1 MASESSHN
9 SNSGLSL
16 QEQLFAG
23 IKVVFPDAEA
33 KKINKDNFL
42 DIYIPTVSPA
52 RGTHLFFNTVKG
64 AIKIGYYTRDEDFI
78 NKVVSLAYQSIDAA
92 SNGLRIKDN
101 PKFDDVESAVAA
113 ALDFLSAILNEKL
126 DQPINTSVKQVTEV
140 PEKEEINQDL
150 IDAFLE
156 IYGNDDLSEFLEN
169 YLVDG
174 EIMVLTIDPEDF
186 IAAVKD
192 DTGYSDLVNT
202 LGSVDMDSW
211 SDLAELIGKK
221 EANKAK
227 KEYKDED
234 PSGIVLFYCDGKYV
248 YSFSKPKEEEDFDE
262 ISDELVD
269 ALFNSTK
276 PKDNQSLMLDKNTIP
291 QILKEINADKKLK
304 HIQITYYINDYSDL
318 YFGLVY
324 KVNNCNV
331 EVNRVNWYNDSYWT
345 GEIEREQL
353 IEGLT
358 EYLNGQINGLELFEG
373 YIHADDWKFDRAGT
387 LDNGV
392 EFSITDLNG
401 LTDIPKNLQDEDGEL
416 DVWELSNYIVQEE
429 EDLYDENKG
438 WPFSY
443 EFSLN
448 GKTYGLI
455 IDRSNEEKTD
465 EEEEEIDEYDGDEN
479 QYDEEEE
486 VEEEEEEEE
495 VEEVPT
501 NKYPLSDYSDLT
513 KLIEIIK
520 EDKDQI
526 HFADESLLK
535 NESNLKELIEVDA
548 DIFPLL
554 APIYTSSDDIRKFA
568 AENGYYDSTFLEY
581 IDLKDQAS
589 LYKVI
594 EYNYNYYENLPDE
607 YKNKELTKI
616 AVKNGYNEITFDIL
630 PSNLQNDPTFFKE
643 LLTYLKEDSE
653 YSIPG
658 LSYSKSLLQGYQ
670 QFFSDDADFIVK
682 FGLLKYADDELL
694 KDEKFCFN
702 YLKAKPNSYSTLI
715 DKNDDLKTNEAF
727 AKLAVEVDGAMN
739 YPELPDQF
747 RHNREFLNIALK
759 SADGGLMLTEL
770 PDEVLLIDGKLD
782 LELVISIIKENPF
795 NISKVPNSFMMDKDI
810 AMRYILAAKAQNNV
824 LYYAP
829 EFLRKDKEFV
839 RKLAN
844 ENIFTVTFAHKSIL
858 ADREFMKGI
867 VAKMPVFIKFCS
879 AELKADKHF
888 VKEAISLNGMVI
900 RYIDEKLLT
909 DPEIYWTA
917 LHQNP
922 ESYKLLPSEI
932 YSDKAIIDY
941 ISKIN
946 GGIFS
951 DFSTLSHSKAIKFSS
966 ILNSAEGSYTEELRV
981 LKTLGDKLSKDE
993 ILEMI
998 KIDPSQIV
1006 FLSEEFLIKNKDLL
1020 VSILELTSYPL
1031 KYKSCRKALGE
1042 QEIKKQLKTHSW
1054 ALKYLEEDESLSNEF
1069 LKELLSINGNLL
1081 QFLSQEQKKDNSFV
1095 EIALKRNPEACHLV
1109 SKEFDWTTQEAK
1121 SIAKKILSIDPLLLS
1136 YFIERDPSPLDDFF
1150 IHAYSIDSNVLELM
1164 DHTFFEDAWNFVSDS
1179 NGSYP
1184 LSEDQLTYGLNQDSK
1199 VFYYEPIS
1207 NTIKNVCLAI
1217 ESGLNVDWKE
1227 LFTNW
1232 DNDLQII
1239 EKAFEYF
1246 PSEETYQ
1253 SLKKK
1258 LGKKFNESDY
1268 VNKQVVQRGTEL
1280 YPLISEG
1287 LKKNH
1292 EIAFAY
1298 LKSDNY
1304 DDLSSKFDNLP
1315 SSFKKDEAFLRSLSG
1330 LKIDFEI
1337 LDGFFDHSILYTE
1350 SFLMPYLKL
1359 NFDQY
1364 TYLPEKLQKTKNLAL
1379 QYGINNNEESYWG
1392 LTELALP
1399 DKLSKDKEL
1408 ILAIAKGNKSRNLKF
1423 DDALLNDQ
1431 DFLFKLIEFQPQL
1444 VKALEE
1450 ENRNLTLLMKLIEI
1464 NIDVFDYLELEEKFI
1479 PEIFN
1484 FIVSHDPT
1492 KLRNIEWSYT
1502 LQDSLIEITE
1512 KLNITNYVNLFEDSD
1527 FGDTLSAKHTF
1538 ESILL
1543 NKQTNEHETGVG
1555 TQYYIAEPGTIT
1567 LGYDRNCYLSEDVAG
1582 EVSDEIMLE
1591 FLESD
1596 DSWSDYIYSNSWH
1609 ECSDI
1614 YHTYGMGEPATD
1626 MQLPNGKIVAIS
1638 LKYERPDSDN
1648 LKLCFNISIKGSF
1661 VHIAVSD
1668 EKAYGWGQW
1677 KSYTLEVKPGIFD
1690 INNISVEFDSGIVSS
1705 YSYNLPDGDYDQFDE
1720 KEDYTTTGQGFTS
1733 TLYFNNG
1740 KELIDADDIKDLLEE
1755 NEIDLRDIK
1764 TIKEFLM
1771 QHYE

>member
-1 MASESSHN
+1 MGSDTSNN

-23 IKVVFPDAEA
+23 IKVVYPAAEA

-42 DIYIPTVSPA
+42 DIYIPSVSPA

-78 NKVVSLAYQSIDAA
+78 NKVVSQASESIDAA

-126 DQPINTSVKQVTEV
+126 EQPINTAVKQVTEV
-140 PEKEEINQDL
+140 SELEEINQDL

-174 EIMVLTIDPEDF
+174 EIVVLTIEAEDF

-227 KEYKDED
+227 KEFKDED
-234 PSGIVLFYCDGKYV
+234 PEGIVLFYCDGKYV
-248 YSFSKPKEEEDFDE
+248 YSFSKPKEEESDE
-262 ISDELVD
+262 ISDESVD
-269 ALFNSTK
+269 ALFNSIK
-276 PKDNQSLMLDKNTIP
+276 SKDNQSLKLDKDTIP
-291 QILKEINADKKLK
+291 QILKEINADKNLK
-304 HIQITYYINDYSDL
+304 QIQITYYINSYSDL
-318 YFGLVY
+318 YYGLVY

-358 EYLNGQINGLELFEG
+358 EYLNGQINGLELFDE

-392 EFSITDLNG
+392 ELSITDLND

-416 DVWELSNYIVQEE
+416 DVWELSNYLVPEE
-429 EDLYDENKG
+429 EDLYDENQG
-438 WPFSY
+438 WTFSY
-443 EFSLN
+443 EFTLN

-455 IDRSNEEKTD
+455 IDRSNEEEID
-465 EEEEEIDEYDGDEN
+465 EVEEEIDEYDGDEN

-486 VEEEEEEEE
+486 VEEEEEVA
-495 VEEVPT
+495 VEEIPT
-501 NKYPLSDYSDLT
+501 NKYPISDYSDLK

-520 EDKDQI
+520 EDIIQI
-526 HFADESLLK
+526 HFADESLLQ

-554 APIYTSSDDIRKFA
+554 APIYTSSDSIRKFA

-594 EYNYNYYENLPDE
+594 ENNSNYYEDLPDE
-607 YKNKELTKI
+607 YKNKDLTKI
-616 AVKNGYNEITFDIL
+616 SIKNQSADITFDIL
-630 PSNLQNDPTFFKE
+630 PSNLQNDPEFFEE
-643 LLTYLKEDSE
+643 LLSYLKEDST
-653 YSIPG
+653 YLIPG
-658 LSYSKSLLQGYQ
+658 LSYSRSLLQGYQ

-682 FGLLKYADDELL
+682 FGLLKYADDDLL

-702 YLKAKPNSYSTLI
+702 YLKAKPNSYATLI
-715 DKNDDLKTNEAF
+715 NKNDELKTNEAF
-727 AKLAVEVDGAMN
+727 ARLAVEVDGAMN
-739 YPELPDQF
+739 YPELPDEF
-747 RHNREFLNIALK
+747 RQNREILNIALK

-770 PDEVLLIDGKLD
+770 PDEVLLIDGNLD
-782 LELVISIIKENPF
+782 LDLVISIIKENPF
-795 NISKVPNSFMMDKDI
+795 NISKVPNSFMMEKDI
-810 AMRYILAAKAQNNV
+810 AMQYILAAKAQNNV

-829 EFLRKDKEFV
+829 EFLRKDKDFV

-867 VAKMPVFIKFCS
+867 IAKLPVLIKYCS
-879 AELKADKHF
+879 AELKADKLF
-888 VKEAISLNGMVI
+888 VKEAVSLNGLVI
-900 RYIDEKLLT
+900 RYIDEKLLS
-909 DPEIYWTA
+909 DPEIYWAA

-932 YSDKAIIDY
+932 YSNKAIIDY

-946 GGIFS
+946 GGILNGYG
-951 DFSTLSHSKAIKFSS
+951 THSKTINFNS
-966 ILNSAEGSYTEELRV
+966 ILNSADDTYFEELRII
-981 LKTLGDKLSKDE
+981 KTLRDKLSTNE

-998 KIDPSQIV
+998 KIDPSQVI
-1006 FLSEEFLIKNKDLL
+1006 FLSEEFLLKNKDLL
-1020 VSILELTSYPL
+1020 ISILELTSYPL

-1042 QEIKKQLKTHSW
+1042 QELKKQLKTHSW
-1054 ALKYLEEDESLSNEF
+1054 ALQYLEEDESLAVEF
-1069 LKELLSINGNLL
+1069 LKELLSMNGNLL
-1081 QFLSQEQKKDNSFV
+1081 QFLSQEQRKDNSFV
-1095 EIALKRNPEACHLV
+1095 EIALKRNPEACHFV

-1121 SIAKKILSIDPLLLS
+1121 FIAKQILSIDPLLFT
-1136 YFIERDPSPLDDFF
+1136 YFIERDPEPLDEFF
-1150 IHAYSIDSNVLELM
+1150 EHAYMLDSSVLQQM
-1164 DHTFFEDAWNFVSDS
+1164 DHTLNEDAWYFISDS
-1179 NGSYP
+1179 NGSYS
-1184 LSEDQLTYGLNQDSK
+1184 LSEDQLTYGLNQDGQ

-1207 NTIKNVCLAI
+1207 NTKQNVCLAI
-1217 ESGLNVDWKE
+1217 ENGVKFTWDE

-1232 DNDLQII
+1232 ENDLEII

-1253 SLKKK
+1253 ALKKV
-1258 LGKKFNESDY
+1258 LGKKFNEDDY
-1268 VNKQVVQRGTEL
+1268 VNAQVVARGLEL

-1292 EIAFAY
+1292 EIAYAY
-1298 LKSDNY
+1298 LKSDDY
-1304 DDLSSKFDNLP
+1304 DDLSSKFEQLP
-1315 SSFKKDEAFLRSLSG
+1315 SSFKKDENFLNSLLG
-1330 LKIDFEI
+1330 FKIDFDL
-1337 LDGFFDHSILYTE
+1337 LDGFFDHSLLYNE
-1350 SFLMPYLKL
+1350 AFLIPYLKL

-1364 TYLPEKLQKTKNLAL
+1364 TNLPEKLQNTKSLAI

-1399 DKLSKDKEL
+1399 EKLSQDREL
-1408 ILAIAKGNKSRNLKF
+1408 VFEIAKGNKSRNLKF
-1423 DDALLNDQ
+1423 DDALLNDS
-1431 DFLFKLIEFQPQL
+1431 DFLCKIIEFQPQL

-1450 ENRNLTLLMKLIEI
+1450 ENKNLTLLMKLIEI

-1484 FIVSHDPT
+1484 FIASHDPT
-1492 KLRNIEWSYT
+1492 KIRSIEWSYT

-1512 KLNITNYVNLFEDSD
+1512 KLNITNYINLFEESD
-1527 FGDTLSAKHTF
+1527 FGDALSAKYTV

-1543 NKQTNEHETGVG
+1543 NKQADELNTGVG

-1582 EVSDEIMLE
+1582 EVSDEIILE

-1596 DSWSDYIYSNSWH
+1596 DGWSEYIYSNSWH

-1626 MQLPNGKIVAIS
+1626 MQLPNGKIVPIA

-1648 LKLCFNISIKGSF
+1648 LSECFNNSSKCSF
-1661 VHIAVSD
+1661 VQIAVSN
-1668 EKAYGWGQW
+1668 EKAYGWGEW
-1677 KSYTLEVKPGIFD
+1677 KSYTLEVKPSVFD
-1690 INNISVEFDSGIVSS
+1690 INKISVDFDSGIVSS
-1705 YSYNLPDGDYDQFDE
+1705 YSYNLPDGDYEQFE
-1720 KEDYTTTGQGFTS
+1720 ENEDYTTTGQGFTS

-1740 KELIDADDIKDLLEE
+1740 KELIDADDVRDLLEE
-1755 NEIDLRDIK
+1755 NEIDTTDIEA
-1764 TIKEFLM
+1764 IKEFLM
-1771 QHYE
+1771 QHYG

>member
-1 MASESSHN
+1 MASESSNN
-9 SNSGLSL
+9 SSSGLSL
-16 QEQLFAG
+16 QQQLFAA

-42 DIYIPTVSPA
+42 DIYIPSVSPA

-64 AIKIGYYTRDEDFI
+64 AIKVGYYTRDEVFI
-78 NKVVSLAYQSIDAA
+78 NNVVSEAYQSIDVA
-92 SNGLRIKDN
+92 SNGLRITGN

-113 ALDFLSAILNEKL
+113 TLDFLSAILNEKL
-126 DQPINTSVKQVTEV
+126 EQPINTAVKQVTEV
-140 PEKEEINQDL
+140 TEKEEINQDL

-156 IYGNDDLSEFLEN
+156 IWGNDDLSEFLEN
-169 YLVDG
+169 YWVDG
-174 EIMVLTIDPEDF
+174 EIVVLTIEPEDF

-234 PSGIVLFYCDGKYV
+234 PGGIVLFYCDGKYI
-248 YSFSKPKEEEDFDE
+248 YAFSRPKEEESDE

-276 PKDNQSLMLDKNTIP
+276 SKDNQSLMLDKNTIP
-291 QILKEINADKKLK
+291 QILKEINADKNLK

-331 EVNRVNWYNDSYWT
+331 EVNRVNWFNDSYWT
-345 GEIEREQL
+345 GEIEREAL

-416 DVWELSNYIVQEE
+416 DVWELSNYLVQEE

-438 WPFSY
+438 WTFSY

-455 IDRSNEEKTD
+455 IDRSNEEKID
-465 EEEEEIDEYDGDEN
+465 EEEEEIDEYDGDKN
-479 QYDEEEE
+479 QYGEEEE
-486 VEEEEEEEE
+486 VEEEEEEE

-501 NKYPLSDYSDLT
+501 NKYPVSDYSDLT

-520 EDKDQI
+520 EDLDQI

-535 NESNLKELIEVDA
+535 NESNLKELINVDA

-554 APIYTSSDDIRKFA
+554 PPIYTSSDDIRKFA
-568 AENGYYDSTFLEY
+568 AENGYYDPTFLEY

-607 YKNKELTKI
+607 FKNKELTKI

-630 PSNLQNDPTFFKE
+630 PSNLQNDPTFLEE
-643 LLTYLKEDSE
+643 LLTYIKEEST
-653 YSIPG
+653 YIIPG

-682 FGLLKYADDELL
+682 FGLLKYADDDLL

-715 DKNDDLKTNEAF
+715 NKNDELKANEAF

-770 PDEVLLIDGKLD
+770 PDEVLLIDGNLD
-782 LELVISIIKENPF
+782 LDLVISVIKENPF

-867 VAKMPVFIKFCS
+867 IAKMPVLIKYCS

-888 VKEAISLNGMVI
+888 VKEAVSLNGLVI
-900 RYIDEKLLT
+900 RYIDEKLSS

-922 ESYKLLPSEI
+922 ESYTLLPSEI
-932 YSDKAIIDY
+932 YFEKEVLDY

-946 GGIFS
+946 SGIFS
-951 DFSTLSHSKAIKFSS
+951 DFSTSYHTKTIQFNS

-981 LKTLGDKLSKDE
+981 FKTIGDKLSKDE
-993 ILEMI
+993 ILETI
-998 KIDPSQIV
+998 KIDPTQIV
-1006 FLSEEFLIKNKDLL
+1006 FLSEEFLVKNKDLL
-1020 VSILELTSYPL
+1020 VSILEITSYPL
-1031 KYKSCRKALGE
+1031 KFKSCRKALGE
-1042 QEIKKQLKTHSW
+1042 HELKKQLKTHSW
-1054 ALKYLEEDESLSNEF
+1054 ALKYLEEDESLADEF

-1081 QFLSQEQKKDNSFV
+1081 QFLSQEQRKDNSFV
-1095 EIALKRNPEACHLV
+1095 EIALKRNPEACHFV
-1109 SKEFDWTTQEAK
+1109 SKGFDWTTPEAK
-1121 SIAKKILSIDPLLLS
+1121 SIAKQILSVDPLLLK
-1136 YFIERDPSPLDDFF
+1136 YFIERDPASLDEFF
-1150 IHAYSIDSNVLELM
+1150 EYAYLLDSSVLDLM
-1164 DHTFFEDAWNFVSDS
+1164 DHTFSEGAWYFVSDS

-1184 LSEDQLTYGLNQDSK
+1184 LSEDQLTYGLNQNGQ

-1207 NTIKNVCLAI
+1207 NTKQNVCLAI
-1217 ESGLNVDWKE
+1217 ENGVKFTWDE

-1232 DNDLQII
+1232 ENDLEII
-1239 EKAFEYF
+1239 EKAFEYY

-1253 SLKKK
+1253 ALKKE
-1258 LGKKFNESDY
+1258 LGKKFNENDY
-1268 VNKQVVQRGTEL
+1268 VNAQVVARGAEL

-1287 LKKNH
+1287 LKKNR

-1330 LKIDFEI
+1330 LKIEFDI

-1350 SFLMPYLKL
+1350 SFLIPYLEL

-1364 TYLPEKLQKTKNLAL
+1364 TYLPEKLQKNKNLAL

-1399 DKLSKDKEL
+1399 EKLSQDKEL
-1408 ILAIAKGNKSRNLKF
+1408 VLAIAKGNKSRKIKF

-1431 DFLFKLIEFQPQL
+1431 DFLCKLIEFQPQL

-1450 ENRNLTLLMKLIEI
+1450 ENRDLTLLMKLIEI

-1484 FIVSHDPT
+1484 LIVALDPT
-1492 KLRNIEWSYT
+1492 KIRSIEWSYS

-1512 KLNITNYVNLFEDSD
+1512 KLNITDYINLFEDSY
-1527 FGDTLSAKHTF
+1527 FVDTLSTKYTF

-1543 NKQTNEHETGVG
+1543 NKQAEELNTSVG

-1596 DSWSDYIYSNSWH
+1596 DSWSDYIWSNSWH

-1668 EKAYGWGQW
+1668 EKAYGWGEW
-1677 KSYTLEVKPGIFD
+1677 KSYTLEVKPGVFD

-1705 YSYNLPDGDYDQFDE
+1705 YSYNLPDGDYEQFE
-1720 KEDYTTTGQGFTS
+1720 ENEDYTTTGQGFTS

-1740 KELIDADDIKDLLEE
+1740 KELIDVDELKDLLEE
-1755 NEIDLRDIK
+1755 NEIDTTDIEA
-1764 TIKEFLM
+1764 IKEFLM
-1771 QHYE
+1771 QHYS

>member
-1 MASESSHN
+1 MATESS

-23 IKVVFPDAEA
+23 IKVVYPAAEA

-42 DIYIPTVSPA
+42 DIYIPSVSPA

-64 AIKIGYYTRDEDFI
+64 AIKVGYYTRDEDFI
-78 NKVVSLAYQSIDAA
+78 NKVVSQASESIDAA
-92 SNGLRIKDN
+92 SNGLRIKGN
-101 PKFDDVESAVAA
+101 PKFDDVNDALSAAF
-113 ALDFLSAILNEKL
+113 DFLSNILNEN
-126 DQPINTSVKQVTEV
+126 PINTITEENSLIKTESNDDVTKKFRESYADEEELAESLSSYLDDYS
-140 PEKEEINQDL
+140 EKGKIVVLQIEEEDL
-150 IDAFLE
+150 I
-156 IYGNDDLSEFLEN
+156 NSTNNHDLLSGDLFTMIGV
-169 YLVDG
+169 VD
-174 EIMVLTIDPEDF
+174 IQ
-186 IAAVKD
+186 
-192 DTGYSDLVNT
+192 
-202 LGSVDMDSW
+202 SW
-211 SDLAELIGKK
+211 KPLSKLIGK
-221 EANKAK
+221 EESDWVNN
-227 KEYKDED
+227 EFKDED
-234 PSGIVLFYCDGKYV
+234 PSGIVLLYCDGKYV

-276 PKDNQSLMLDKNTIP
+276 SKDNQSLMLDKNTIP
-291 QILKEINADKKLK
+291 QIIEEIRAVKKLK
-304 HIQITYYINDYSDL
+304 QIEITYYINDYSDL

-358 EYLNGQINGLELFEG
+358 EYLNGQINGLELFDE

-416 DVWELSNYIVQEE
+416 DVWELSNYLGSEE
-429 EDLYDENKG
+429 EDLYDENIG
-438 WPFSY
+438 RTFSY

-455 IDRSNEEKTD
+455 IDRSNEEKID
-465 EEEEEIDEYDGDEN
+465 EEEEEIEQYDGDEN

-486 VEEEEEEEE
+486 VEEEEVE
-495 VEEVPT
+495 VVPT
-501 NKYPLSDYSDLT
+501 NKYPISDYSDLK

-520 EDKDQI
+520 EDIIQI
-526 HFADESLLK
+526 HFADESLLQ
-535 NESNLKELIEVDA
+535 NESNLKELIKVDA

-554 APIYTSSDDIRKFA
+554 PVTYTSSDSIRKFA

-594 EYNYNYYENLPDE
+594 ENNSNYYEDLPDE
-607 YKNKELTKI
+607 YKNKDLTKI
-616 AVKNGYNEITFDIL
+616 SIKNQSADITFDIL
-630 PSNLQNDPTFFKE
+630 PSNLQNDPEFFEE
-643 LLTYLKEDSE
+643 LLTYLKEDST
-653 YSIPG
+653 YLIPG
-658 LSYSKSLLQGYQ
+658 LSYSRSLLQGYQ

-682 FGLLKYADDELL
+682 NGLLNYADDDLL
-694 KDEKFCFN
+694 KDENFSFN
-702 YLKAKPNSYSTLI
+702 YLKANPNSYSKLI
-715 DKNDDLKTNEAF
+715 NKNNELKTNEAF
-727 AKLAVEVDGAMN
+727 ARLAVEVHGAMN
-739 YPELPDQF
+739 YPKLPDEF
-747 RHNREFLNIALK
+747 RQNREILNIALK
-759 SADGGLMLTEL
+759 SAYGGLMLTEL
-770 PDEVLLIDGKLD
+770 PNEVLLIDGNLD
-782 LELVISIIKENPF
+782 LDLVISIIKENPF

-829 EFLRKDKEFV
+829 EFLRKDKDFV

-844 ENIFTVTFAHKSIL
+844 DNIFTVTFAHKSIL

-867 VAKMPVFIKFCS
+867 IAKMPVLIKYCS

-888 VKEAISLNGMVI
+888 VKEAVSLNGLVI
-900 RYIDEKLLT
+900 RYIDEKLLS
-909 DPEIYWTA
+909 DPEIYWAA

-922 ESYKLLPSEI
+922 ESYKLLLSET
-932 YSDKAIIDY
+932 YNDKEVLDY

-951 DFSTLSHSKAIKFSS
+951 DFMTSSHAKPIQFNS
-966 ILNSAEGSYTEELRV
+966 ILNSAEGSYTEELKV

-998 KIDPSQIV
+998 KIDPSQVI
-1006 FLSEEFLIKNKDLL
+1006 FLSEGFLLKNKDLL
-1020 VSILELTSYPL
+1020 VSILEITSYPL
-1031 KYKSCRKALGE
+1031 KFKSCRKALGE
-1042 QEIKKQLKTHSW
+1042 QELKKQLKTHSW
-1054 ALKYLEEDESLSNEF
+1054 ALQYLGEDESLADEF

-1081 QFLSQEQKKDNSFV
+1081 QFLSQEQKMDNSFV
-1095 EIALKRNPEACHLV
+1095 EIALKRNPEACHFV
-1109 SKEFDWTTQEAK
+1109 SKEFDWTTEEAK
-1121 SIAKKILSIDPLLLS
+1121 FIAKQILSIDPLLLS
-1136 YFIERDPSPLDDFF
+1136 YFIERDPEPLDEFF
-1150 IHAYSIDSNVLELM
+1150 EHAYMLDSSVLDLM
-1164 DHTFFEDAWNFVSDS
+1164 DHTLNEDAWYFVSDS
-1179 NGSYP
+1179 NGSYS
-1184 LSEDQLTYGLNQDSK
+1184 LSEDQLTYGLNQNGQ
-1199 VFYYEPIS
+1199 VFHYEPIR
-1207 NTIKNVCLAI
+1207 NTEKNICLAI
-1217 ESGLNVDWKE
+1217 ENGVKFTWDK
-1227 LFTNW
+1227 LFTNC
-1232 DNDLQII
+1232 NNNLQII
-1239 EKAFEYF
+1239 EKAFEYY

-1253 SLKKK
+1253 ALKKE
-1258 LGKKFNESDY
+1258 LGKKFNENDY
-1268 VNKQVVQRGTEL
+1268 VNAQVVARGAEL

-1287 LKKNH
+1287 LKKNRELAH
-1292 EIAFAY
+1292 AY
-1298 LKSDNY
+1298 LRSDNFY
-1304 DDLSSKFDNLP
+1304 DLSSKFEQLP
-1315 SSFKKDEAFLRSLSG
+1315 SSFKKDEVFLNSLLG
-1330 LKIDFEI
+1330 FKIDFEV
-1337 LDGFFDHSILYTE
+1337 LDGFFDHSLLYNE
-1350 SFLMPYLKL
+1350 AFLIPYLEL

-1399 DKLSKDKEL
+1399 EKLSQDKEL

-1431 DFLFKLIEFQPQL
+1431 DFLCRLIEFQPQL

-1484 FIVSHDPT
+1484 FIAAHDPT
-1492 KLRNIEWSYT
+1492 KICSIEWSYT

-1512 KLNITNYVNLFEDSD
+1512 KLNITNYINLFEESD
-1527 FGDTLSAKHTF
+1527 FGDALSAKYTI

-1543 NKQTNEHETGVG
+1543 NKQADQLNTSVG

-1582 EVSDEIMLE
+1582 EVSDEIILE

-1596 DSWSDYIYSNSWH
+1596 DGWSEYIYSNSWH
-1609 ECSDI
+1609 EYNNI
-1614 YHTYGMGEPATD
+1614 YHTHGMVEPATD
-1626 MQLPNGKIVAIS
+1626 MQLPNGKIIPIA

-1648 LKLCFNISIKGSF
+1648 LKVCFNNSSKGSF

-1668 EKAYGWGQW
+1668 EKAYGWGEW
-1677 KSYTLEVKPGIFD
+1677 KSYTLEVKPGVFD

-1705 YSYNLPDGDYDQFDE
+1705 YSYNLPDGDYDQFE
-1720 KEDYTTTGQGFTS
+1720 ENEDYTTTGQGFSS

-1740 KELIDADDIKDLLEE
+1740 KELIDADDVKDLLEE
-1755 NEIDLRDIK
+1755 NEIDTTDIEA
-1764 TIKEFLM
+1764 IKEFLM